1 MLRLQASAA
10 ELPTASQRGSGAV
23 EYGAVNRK
31 SAEVRFFGA
40 LGELLG
46 SHAARKRDRALAKP
60 VAFVPRSVLLDAK
73 G

>member
-10 ELPTASQRGSGAV
+10 ELPTTSQRGSGAV
-23 EYGAVNRK
+23 EFGAVNRK

-46 SHAARKRDRALAKP
+46 SHAARKRDRVGKS
-60 VAFVPRSVLLDAK
+60 RSLCSSVGAP
-73 G
+73 